1 MNTDE
6 FEIFPWGGEFLTHI
20 PEVDHQH
27 HYLVDLINRLAR
39 TVLEGTDEATA
50 DGIVAELRDYARYH
64 FETEEGIWARA
75 FRDDEWFASHCR
87 AHAGFI
93 EELDRIATL
102 QGPEEYRLQPLLEF
116 LVRWL
121 TLHILRSDKQMAAAI
136 NALEAGLGV
145 AEARERA
152 ARHFRE
158 QSPAGLESLLN
169 TYVSIEQQ
177 VSRFAKQLAVRGQ
190 EEAENRFRTLFD
202 CFIHPLLILDAEDG
216 SVLEANP
223 SACTLTGHTE
233 SELKERSIADLHPD
247 DERERVAALLTAP
260 PEAPAGHDSPPLY
273 SRVRS
278 ATGRDIPV
286 RITRGG
292 EIRDHGRSLRIAFY
306 EDMTRELE
314 HRRELEWLSVN
325 DPLTGLPNRAGIM
338 QALEEATTEHD
349 ETALALVSIDV
360 DNFRALNE
368 RLGMAAGDRV
378 LAELSRR
385 WRDRLNGDAL
395 LGRRGGDEF
404 ILVLRSTETIERLED
419 VMRRVI
425 EAGHHLP
432 VTDKGAGG
440 ASENV
445 SVSAGIS
452 IRPARS
458 GLDPET
464 VLRQADHALYEA
476 KLRGIRAWEY
486 FDHGQYQRVAS
497 RHRTIN
503 AFRRKMQ
510 NGELSVEY
518 QPKVNM
524 RTGAVLGAEAL
535 VRWRHPDRGLLAPAE
550 FLPTIENDPV
560 SIDLGEYMLE
570 EAMRQMEA
578 WRRNGHHLP
587 VSVNIGAL
595 QLENADLAQ
604 RLENILDRHPEIPR
618 ADLEI
623 EVLESTAFDNAAAAE
638 ANMRAV
644 RELGVSMSIDDFGT
658 GYSSL
663 TYIKRV
669 PANALKMDR
678 SYVRDMLEDADDRA
692 IIEAVVG
699 LARAFDRLVLAEGVE
714 TVEQGRILIGMG
726 CENGQGYAI
735 ARPLPPDALEGWL
748 EHWTPPPEWSAVPAP
763 A

>member
-6 FEIFPWGGEFLTHI
+6 FEIFPWGDEFLTRI
-20 PEVDHQH
+20 PEVDRQH

-75 FRDDEWFASHCR
+75 FQDDEWFARHCQ

-93 EELDRIATL
+93 DELDRIAAL
-102 QGPEEYRLQPLLEF
+102 EGPEEYRLQPLLEF

-136 NALEAGLGV
+136 NALEAGVGV

-158 QSPAGLESLLN
+158 QSPSSLESLLN
-169 TYVSIEQQ
+169 TYVHIERQ
-177 VSRFAKQLAVRGQ
+177 VSQFAKQLASRGQ

-216 SVLEANP
+216 SILDANP
-223 SACTLTGHTE
+223 AACRMTGHAE
-233 SELKERSIADLHPD
+233 DELKQRPITDLHPD
-247 DERERVAALLTAP
+247 DERERIAAHLTAP
-260 PEAPAGHDSPPLY
+260 PEAPAGHENPPLY
-273 SRVRS
+273 SRVRT
-278 ATGRDIPV
+278 ATQRDVPV

-292 EIRDHGRSLRIAFY
+292 ELRDHGRRLRVAFY

-314 HRRELEWLSVN
+314 HRRELEWRSFN

-338 QALEEATTEHD
+338 QALEQVTTEHD
-349 ETALALVSIDV
+349 DTALALISIDV
-360 DNFRALNE
+360 DDFGALNN
-368 RLGMAAGDRV
+368 RLGTAAGDRI

-385 WRDRLNGDAL
+385 WRERLNDDAL
-395 LGRRGGDEF
+395 LGRRGGDDF
-404 ILVLRSTETIERLED
+404 ILVLRSSGAIERLEEI
-419 VMRRVI
+419 MGTVI

-432 VTDKGAGG
+432 VSDKGPAG

-452 IRPARS
+452 IRPPRS

-464 VLRQADHALYEA
+464 VLRQADHALYES
-476 KLRGIRAWEY
+476 KLRRDRAWEY

-503 AFRRKMQ
+503 AFRQAMHR
-510 NGELSVEY
+510 NELSVEY

-524 RTGAVLGAEAL
+524 RTGTILGVEAL
-535 VRWRHPDRGLLAPAE
+535 VRWRHPDHGLLTPGE

-560 SIDLGEYMLE
+560 SIELGEYMLE

-578 WRRNGHHLP
+578 WRAAGRHLP

-595 QLENADLAQ
+595 QLESGDLPR
-604 RLENILDRHPEIPR
+604 RLENILDRHPDIPR
-618 ADLEI
+618 GDLEI

-748 EHWTPPPEWSAVPAP
+748 EHWTPPTEWSAAPAP